1 MNWINIETK
10 TLRSPEFIGSEPE
23 QRATWLCLLAYC
35 AEQENGGKIAAC
47 GEWKARRWQQTC
59 GVTTDEVCSHCDLW
73 TWEADSLTVWGY
85 PVEKENEVRMKRE
98 GGQRGGKAR
107 AKNAVDKGIPEDASS
122 IASSTPSSSASTEEK
137 RRERNRIEKKEIEL
151 GDESPFA
158 LSGTSSCSVPTKKV
172 GITYDDEAGFSG
184 ISEADRL
191 GWKRAY
197 PAVNIDRSIAAAG
210 EWLKRNPAKRKK
222 AVGRY
227 LSAWLAR
234 EQERGGDIPA
244 NRQPARRFA
253 GMIENLELP

>member
-10 TLRSPEFIGSEPE
+10 TMRSPEFIGSEPD

-35 AEQENGGKIAAC
+35 AEQENGGSIAAC
-47 GEWKARRWQQTC
+47 GEWKSRRWQQTC

-73 TWEADSLTVWGY
+73 TWEGDSLTVWGY
-85 PVEKENEVRMKRE
+85 PVAKEQEVKTMRE
-98 GGQRGGKAR
+98 AGSRGGKRR
-107 AKNAVDKGIPEDASS
+107 AELAKLKGDS
-122 IASSTPSSSASTEEK
+122 ITPSSPPSSPPSTEEN
-137 RRERNRIEKKEIEL
+137 RIEGNRIEKNGIEE
-151 GDESPFA
+151 GDKSPFA
-158 LSGTSSCSVPTKKV
+158 LDGTSSDPVPTKKV
-172 GITYDDEAGFSG
+172 GITYTDDGGFSG

-197 PAVNIDRSIAAAG
+197 PAVNLDRSIAAAG

-234 EQERGGDIPA
+234 EQERGGDIPSIRKTQ
-244 NRQPARRFA
+244 NFA
-253 GMIENLELP
+253 GIVENLEIPV